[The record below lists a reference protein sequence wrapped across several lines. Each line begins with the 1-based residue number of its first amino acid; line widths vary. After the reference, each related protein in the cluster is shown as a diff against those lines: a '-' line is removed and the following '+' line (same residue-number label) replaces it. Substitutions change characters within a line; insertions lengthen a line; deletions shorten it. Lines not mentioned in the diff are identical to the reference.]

1 MTRPTFDPGL
11 TQQYTG
17 TLRRSINRDGSFNVR
32 RRGGSWRH
40 LHPYLTMLN
49 MNWTEFFMVVFA
61 AYFAVN
67 LLFATCYY
75 LLGPEALRGAAVGS
89 DRHRFWT
96 DFFFSAHTL
105 TTVGYGNVSPASL
118 GANVLSVIEALS
130 GLLGVALATGLL
142 FGRFSRPSAR
152 IAFSER
158 MLVAPYQER
167 TSAQFRILNL
177 RPNVLMDIQAHLVL
191 MTVEGPP
198 GAMARRY
205 QQLKLEREDLY
216 FLALS
221 WTIVHPIDQDSP
233 LFGKTRAD
241 LERLQ
246 AEFVVMIKAYDDT
259 FAQAVHARYSYRFDE
274 LVWEARFQPAFEMD
288 GDGNM
293 ILNVDRVSNFTAGAG
308 I

>member
-1 MTRPTFDPGL
+1 MKRPTFDPGL

-17 TLRRSINRDGSFNVR
+17 TLRRSINRDGTFNVR
-32 RRGGSWRH
+32 RRGGSWRYM
-40 LHPYLTMLN
+40 HPYLTLLN
-49 MNWTEFFMVVFA
+49 MNWTEFFLLVFA

-67 LLFATCYY
+67 MIFAACYFA
-75 LLGPEALRGAAVGS
+75 LGPEALQGAVFSS

-105 TTVGYGNVSPASL
+105 TTVGYGNIVPASI
-118 GANVLSVIEALS
+118 GANVLSVIEALT

-142 FGRFSRPSAR
+142 FGRFARPSAR

-158 MLVAPYQER
+158 ILVAPYQDR
-167 TSAQFRILNL
+167 SSVQFRILNL
-177 RPNVLMDIQAHLVL
+177 RPNVLMEIEAHMVL

-198 GAMARRY
+198 GALARRY

-221 WTIVHPIDQDSP
+221 WTIVHPIEEDSP
-233 LFGKTRAD
+233 LFGRTRED

-259 FAQAVHARYSYRFDE
+259 FAQSVHARYSYRYDE
-274 LVWEARFQPAFEMD
+274 MVWQASFQPAFEMD

-293 ILNVDRVSNFTAGAG
+293 ILNVDRVSTFTAGAG